1 MFRLGGSEILL
12 ICAIIGAI
20 IGYFKRNKKQKNGAL
35 VGIVLGFVG
44 AIVVTLLLST
54 FVFQSFF
61 LIPVYAII
69 GALLFNYAW
78 AKLQRR

>member
-1 MFRLGGSEILL
+1 MFMLGGSEILV
-12 ICAIIGAI
+12 ICAIIGGI

-35 VGIVLGFVG
+35 VGIILGFVG

-54 FVFQSFF
+54 FVFQSYF

-69 GALLFNYAW
+69 GALLFNYTW